1 MDFDRVFLD
10 AGLHLKMTTI
20 IVHYI
25 EFGIETFATVSGHA
39 WATKI
44 ICSACCFFEAHL

>member
-1 MDFDRVFLD
+1 MDFDRVLLD

-20 IVHYI
+20 IVYYI
-25 EFGIETFATVSGHA
+25 EFGIGTFATVSGHA

-44 ICSACCFFEAHL
+44 MCSACGVFEAHL